1 MHSSEQNYEAS
12 VSEDI
17 PRRYLLWIGVAVD
30 GVLVEQQINT
40 NIISSANE
48 LPIINVQFT
57 LRAEQVEDPITITL
71 E

>member
-1 MHSSEQNYEAS
+1 MKLQLAKIYRG
-12 VSEDI
+12 DTFFG
-17 PRRYLLWIGVAVD
+17 YGVAVD

>member
-1 MHSSEQNYEAS
+1 MKLQLAKIYRG
-12 VSEDI
+12 DTFFG
-17 PRRYLLWIGVAVD
+17 YGVAVD

-40 NIISSANE
+40 NIISSVNE

>member
-1 MHSSEQNYEAS
+1 MKLQLAKIYRC
-12 VSEDI
+12 DTFFG
-17 PRRYLLWIGVAVD
+17 YGVAVD

>member
-1 MHSSEQNYEAS
+1 MKLQLAKIYRG
-12 VSEDI
+12 DTFLG
-17 PRRYLLWIGVAVD
+17 YGVAVD
-30 GVLVEQQINT
+30 GALVDQQINT

>member
-1 MHSSEQNYEAS
+1 MKLQLAKIYRG
-12 VSEDI
+12 DTFFG
-17 PRRYLLWIGVAVD
+17 YGVAVN

>member
-1 MHSSEQNYEAS
+1 MKLQLAKIYRG
-12 VSEDI
+12 DTFFG
-17 PRRYLLWIGVAVD
+17 YGVAVD

-40 NIISSANE
+40 NISSANE

>member
-1 MHSSEQNYEAS
+1 MKLQLAKIYRG
-12 VSEDI
+12 DTFFG
-17 PRRYLLWIGVAVD
+17 YGVAVD

-40 NIISSANE
+40 NIITSIGE

-57 LRAEQVEDPITITL
+57 LRSEQIEDPITITL